1 VNKLRSYDMVAYIA
15 LAYLFSVAMRLVWV
29 YQFGDYESF
38 RWNDQLMIN
47 TNDGYFYMSGALNLL
62 EESLSNNQR
71 VPGAEYGL
79 VYFTYLLAKFSPF
92 SLDTI
97 ALFTPAFV
105 SSLIVVPI
113 VLTMRLFDKTIVG
126 FFAALLASI
135 TWSFYNRT
143 MTGYFD
149 SDLFALVFPAFILY
163 YLLKSVVEEKKL
175 LWTFVA
181 SLLVVLYSYAYDASK
196 SVIFAVGLWYVL
208 YLLVFERK
216 ESESYK
222 QIFLISLAMIEIEP
236 FLRVGL
242 VVAGY
247 AVLYK
252 DLLKERKNIL
262 LATLVALVALFYFG
276 NVFGVILAKIH
287 AYIDTGVE
295 SGNSLKYYQVHQT
308 IREAGKIPFETFANR
323 ISGSTVSFV
332 IAVMGYAL
340 LAFRKKEF
348 LLFLPLVG
356 IGFFAYAGGLRFTV
370 YAIPAMAI
378 GAVYF
383 FYFIVDRAIV
393 KEAPKYVVLGLM
405 TFALLFPNISHILDY
420 KVPTVFNKDEVAVLD
435 KLKNIASPKD
445 YTLTWWDYG
454 YPIWYYSN
462 TNTLIDGGKHH
473 HDNFIISKILATS
486 SQAQSANL
494 ARLSVEEYVK
504 NDLGYSPVAN
514 IIFSKEKTQNPN
526 TFLEEMELRD
536 FKLPEKTRDIYLY
549 LPYRMLN
556 IFPTV
561 NVFSNLDL
569 VSGEKKRSP
578 LFFVSRNFKDSGDTL
593 YFENG
598 IKLDKRSSE
607 LSLGSQKVK
616 LGQFVVTA
624 YDERGELQV
633 NSQLLDMGSPI
644 SVVFMKNY
652 NTFLILDSKMYNST
666 FIQMFV
672 LENYDKE
679 LYEEVIMTPQ
689 AKVYRLKR

>member
-1 VNKLRSYDMVAYIA
+1 MNKLKSYDMVAYIV
-15 LAYLFSVAMRLVWV
+15 LAYLFSLAMRMIWV

-38 RWNDQLMIN
+38 YWNNQLMIN
-47 TNDGYFYMSGALNLL
+47 TNDGYFYMSGVLNLL
-62 EESLSNNQR
+62 EESLANNQR
-71 VPGAEYGL
+71 VPGSEYGL
-79 VYFTYLLAKFSPF
+79 VYFTYLLAKFTPF

-97 ALFTPAFV
+97 ALFMPAFV

-113 VLTMRLFDKTIVG
+113 VLSMRLFDKTIVG

-181 SLLVVLYSYAYDASK
+181 SLLIVLYSYAYDASK
-196 SVIFAVGLWYVL
+196 SVIFAVGLWYIL
-208 YLLVFERK
+208 YLLVFKRK
-216 ESESYK
+216 ESQTYK
-222 QIFLISLAMIEIEP
+222 QIFLISLAMIEVEF
-236 FLRVGL
+236 FLRVAL
-242 VVAGY
+242 VVFGY
-247 AVLYK
+247 AALYK
-252 DLLKERKNIL
+252 DFFNEKKNL
-262 LATLVALVALFYFG
+262 LVASALSLVALFYFG
-276 NVFGVILAKIH
+276 NVFGVILAKVH

-295 SGNSLKYYQVHQT
+295 SGHALKYYQVHQT

-323 ISGSTVSFV
+323 ISGSTLSFLVAV
-332 IAVMGYAL
+332 IGYAL
-340 LAFRKKEF
+340 LLFRRKEF

-356 IGFFAYAGGLRFTV
+356 IGFFAYIGGLRFTV

-383 FYFIVDRAIV
+383 FYFIIEKAIA
-393 KEAPKYVVLGLM
+393 KEALKHVALGLM
-405 TFALLFPNISHILDY
+405 TLALLFPNITHILDY

-435 KLKNIASPKD
+435 KLKTIASPKD

-473 HDNFIISKILATS
+473 HDNFIISKILSSS
-486 SQAQSANL
+486 SQMQSANL

-504 NDLGYSPVAN
+504 NDLGYAPVAN
-514 IIFSKEKTQNPN
+514 VIFSKERTQNPN
-526 TFLEEMELRD
+526 TLLDEMELRD
-536 FKLPEKTRDIYLY
+536 FPLPQKTRDVYFY

-561 NVFSNLDL
+561 NVFSNLNL
-569 VSGEKKRSP
+569 MSGEKKRSP
-578 LFFVSRNFKDSGDTL
+578 LFFVSRNFKDSNEAI
-593 YFENG
+593 YFDNG
-598 IKLDKRSSE
+598 IKLDKRTSE
-607 LSLGSQKVK
+607 LYLGSQKVK
-616 LGQFVVTA
+616 LGQFVITT
-624 YDERGELQV
+624 YNNRGKLQV
-633 NSQLLDMGSPI
+633 NSQLIDMSSPI
-644 SVVFMKNY
+644 SMVYMKNY
-652 NTFLILDSKMYNST
+652 NTFLILDSEMYNST

-679 LYEEVIMTPQ
+679 LFEALIMTPQ